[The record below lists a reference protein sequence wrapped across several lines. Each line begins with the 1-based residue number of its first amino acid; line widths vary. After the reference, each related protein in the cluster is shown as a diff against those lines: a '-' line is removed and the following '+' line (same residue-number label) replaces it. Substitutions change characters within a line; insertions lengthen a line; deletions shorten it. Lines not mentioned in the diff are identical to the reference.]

1 MNKVTAIRIA
11 GLGFGLAAC
20 ALASAAT
27 ETAPT
32 ISFNMTIGSTGASW
46 SDSAGVIKAPDSTIW
61 NYAGK
66 AWTGNGTM
74 AYIVQADP
82 DPILGFDFSFF
93 NDTGATQTFNVLVT
107 LPVTPWAMGTTMG
120 ASIGASVTDTSGN
133 GSAMLSSSGGTPVF
147 RAYTDWVP
155 AATAAMSLFD
165 SPFALP
171 VGITGGTSIDSDVA
185 GLPVGLPGP
194 MSVTTN
200 IAIELTFDLTAGD
213 RASFT
218 GAFVVEYVPTPAGA
232 LAFLGLGFLG
242 RRRR

>member
-1 MNKVTAIRIA
+1 MKMTAIRIA
-11 GLGFGLAAC
+11 GLGFAAAAC
-20 ALASAAT
+20 AFASAAT
-27 ETAPT
+27 DTAPML
-32 ISFNMTIGSTGASW
+32 SFNMTIGQTSASW
-46 SDSAGVIKAPDSTIW
+46 TDAAGTIKTPDSTIW

-66 AWTGNGTM
+66 AWTGNGSL
-74 AYIVQADP
+74 AYIMQADP
-82 DPILGFDFSFF
+82 DPILGFDFSFY

-107 LPVTPWAMGTTMG
+107 LPVTPWAMGTLMG

-133 GSAMLSSSGGTPVF
+133 GSAMMSSSGATPVF
-147 RAYTDWVP
+147 RAYTDYVP
-155 AATAAMSLFD
+155 AAAAAMSLFD

-171 VGITGGTSIDSDVA
+171 VGIAGGTSIDSDMA
-185 GLPVGLPGP
+185 GLPLGLPGP

-200 IAIELTFDLTAGD
+200 IAIELNFDLTAGD

-218 GAFVVEYVPTPAGA
+218 GAFIVEYVPTPAGA

>member
-1 MNKVTAIRIA
+1 MNKVTAVRIA
-11 GLGFGLAAC
+11 GLGFGIAMC
-20 ALASAAT
+20 AFANAAT
-27 ETAPT
+27 DTAPT
-32 ISFNMTIGSTGASW
+32 ISFNLSIGSSGASW
-46 SDSAGVIKAPDSTIW
+46 ADGAGILKAPDSTIW
-61 NYAGK
+61 NY
-66 AWTGNGTM
+66 TGGMKTSNGGM
-74 AYIVQADP
+74 SYVVQADP

-133 GSAMLSSSGGTPVF
+133 GSALMSSSGGTPVF

-155 AATAAMSLFD
+155 AASAAMSLFN

-171 VGITGGTSIDSDVA
+171 VGIAGGTSIDSDMA
-185 GLPVGLPGP
+185 GLPLGLPGP

-218 GAFVVEYVPTPAGA
+218 GAFIVEYVPTPAGA